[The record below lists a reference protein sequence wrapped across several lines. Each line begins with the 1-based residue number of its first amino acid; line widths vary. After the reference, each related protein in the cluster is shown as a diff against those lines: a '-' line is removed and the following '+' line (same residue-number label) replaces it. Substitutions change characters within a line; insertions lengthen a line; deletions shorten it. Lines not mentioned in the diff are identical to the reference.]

1 MSKGVIIIKKTFDNQ
16 DKLQTFPIPPLTST
30 QPKLLEWIEPLVDDH
45 QFKQTTKT
53 VNHFFQKN
61 GDAEKLQEKLYKL
74 KETADGSWLTPF
86 WEDHYLKY
94 RGSLPTGMHF
104 NILVNRPLLPKI
116 PTTAELA
123 GKASFLVA
131 EYYHKIIDEKVE
143 PVTLKG
149 TPLDMGQYKKFFK
162 SVRVPQLY
170 RDQFIVGE
178 FDKKNNYVI
187 LIYKN
192 HMYKVPVTNEAGK
205 IYQSTKIAEAIEM
218 IFQAEQEEGLNVGLF
233 TTAKRDEAA
242 QIYHDLKAFEVNAK
256 HLQTIADALI
266 VISID
271 EDSDN
276 SEEAIENLMLNSKNK
291 YYDKTIQ
298 LAITKK
304 GRIGYSIEHTA
315 VDGTTIFAVISHV
328 NEGFL
333 DDKQEIVYTNES
345 PVTKELEWHVSKEIE
360 ASLLKLQAESNT
372 RKKDYHVKSTTMHQ
386 FGADAIKD
394 MKISPDA
401 YFHMA
406 LQIAQYRTFGAFK
419 SVYEPVSIRHYKEG
433 RTECARAT
441 SMEKLALVQAVEDAK
456 EPKEIYSL
464 MESASEAHA
473 DRIYACRSGFGIER
487 HLFGLEQV
495 YLQHGEGLGMS
506 ELPAIFE
513 DAGYLALREDFLS
526 TSGMAYDNVRARIFG
541 PVVAGGFGIAYILLK
556 ASISINISCRTTEK
570 EQAAELTKN
579 ILAALK
585 ELKEIAEQVVEIE
598 E

>member
-1 MSKGVIIIKKTFDNQ
+1 MK
-16 DKLQTFPIPPLTST
+16 
-30 QPKLLEWIEPLVDDH
+30 
-45 QFKQTTKT
+45 
-53 VNHFFQKN
+53 HFFQKN
-61 GDAEKLQEKLYKL
+61 GDAEKLQEQLYKL
-74 KETADGSWLTPF
+74 KETAEGSWLTPF

-104 NILVNRPLLPKI
+104 NILVNRPLLPKV

-149 TPLDMGQYKKFFK
+149 TPLDMGQYKKFFR

-170 RDQFIVGE
+170 RDQFTVAE
-178 FDKKNNYVI
+178 FDKKNNFII
-187 LIYKN
+187 LIYRN
-192 HMYKVPVTNEAGK
+192 HMYKVPVTNEAGQ
-205 IYQSTKIAEAIEM
+205 IFQSTKIAEAIDM
-218 IFQAEQEEGLNVGLF
+218 IFQDEREEGLNVGLF
-233 TTAKRDEAA
+233 TTAKRDKAA
-242 QIYHDLKAFEVNAK
+242 QIYHDLKAFEVNAD

-266 VISID
+266 IISID

-298 LAITKK
+298 LVITKK

-333 DDKQEIVYTNES
+333 DYQQETVYTHES
-345 PVTKELEWHVSKEIE
+345 PVTQALEWRVSKEIE
-360 ASLLKLQAESNT
+360 SSLLKLQADSKA

-406 LQIAQYRTFGAFK
+406 LQIAQYRTFGTFK

-441 SMEKLALVQAVEDAK
+441 SMEKLALVHAVEDAK
-456 EPKEIYSL
+456 EPEEIYSL
-464 MESASEAHA
+464 MEAASEAHA
-473 DRIYACRSGFGIER
+473 NRIYACRSGFGIER

-495 YLQHGEGLGMS
+495 YLQHGKELGMTK
-506 ELPAIFE
+506 LPAIFE
-513 DAGYLALREDFLS
+513 DTGYLALREDFLS

-541 PVVAGGFGIAYILLK
+541 PVVTGGFGVAYILLK

-570 EQAAELTKN
+570 EQAAELTQN
-579 ILAALK
+579 LLVALK

-598 E
+598 EQNG

>member
-1 MSKGVIIIKKTFDNQ
+1 MK
-16 DKLQTFPIPPLTST
+16 
-30 QPKLLEWIEPLVDDH
+30 
-45 QFKQTTKT
+45 
-53 VNHFFQKN
+53 HFFQKN
-61 GDAEKLQEKLYKL
+61 GDAEKLQEQLYKL
-74 KETADGSWLTPF
+74 KETAEGSWLTPF

-104 NILVNRPLLPKI
+104 NILVNRPLLPKV

-149 TPLDMGQYKKFFK
+149 TPLDMGQYKKFFR

-170 RDQFIVGE
+170 RDQFTVAE
-178 FDKKNNYVI
+178 FDKKNNFII
-187 LIYKN
+187 LIYRN
-192 HMYKVPVTNEAGK
+192 HMYKVPVTNEAGQ
-205 IYQSTKIAEAIEM
+205 IFQSTKIAEAIDM
-218 IFQAEQEEGLNVGLF
+218 IFQDEREEGLNVGLF
-233 TTAKRDEAA
+233 TTAKRDKAA
-242 QIYHDLKAFEVNAK
+242 QIYHDLKAFEVNAD

-266 VISID
+266 IISID

-298 LAITKK
+298 LVITKK

-333 DDKQEIVYTNES
+333 DYQQETVYTHGS
-345 PVTKELEWHVSKEIE
+345 PVTQALEWRISKEIE
-360 ASLLKLQAESNT
+360 SSLLKLQADSKA

-406 LQIAQYRTFGAFK
+406 LQIAQYRTFGTFK

-441 SMEKLALVQAVEDAK
+441 SMEKLALVHAVEDAK
-456 EPKEIYSL
+456 EPEEIYSL
-464 MESASEAHA
+464 MEAASEAHA
-473 DRIYACRSGFGIER
+473 NRIYACRSGFGIER

-495 YLQHGEGLGMS
+495 YLQHGKELGMTK
-506 ELPAIFE
+506 LPAIFE
-513 DAGYLALREDFLS
+513 DTGYLALREDFLS

-541 PVVAGGFGIAYILLK
+541 PVVTGGFGVAYILLK

-570 EQAAELTKN
+570 EQAAELTQN
-579 ILAALK
+579 LLVALK

-598 E
+598 EQNG

>member
-1 MSKGVIIIKKTFDNQ
+1 MK
-16 DKLQTFPIPPLTST
+16 
-30 QPKLLEWIEPLVDDH
+30 
-45 QFKQTTKT
+45 
-53 VNHFFQKN
+53 HFFQKN
-61 GDAEKLQEKLYKL
+61 GDAEKLQEQLYKL
-74 KETADGSWLTPF
+74 KETAEGSWLTPF

-104 NILVNRPLLPKI
+104 NILVNRPLLPKV

-149 TPLDMGQYKKFFK
+149 TPLDMGQYKKFFR

-170 RDQFIVGE
+170 RDQFTVAE
-178 FDKKNNYVI
+178 FDKKNNFII
-187 LIYKN
+187 LIYRN
-192 HMYKVPVTNEAGK
+192 HMYKVPVTNEAGQ
-205 IYQSTKIAEAIEM
+205 IFQSTKIAEAIDM
-218 IFQAEQEEGLNVGLF
+218 IFQDEREEGLNVGLF
-233 TTAKRDEAA
+233 TTAKRDKAA
-242 QIYHDLKAFEVNAK
+242 QIYHDLKAFEVNAD

-266 VISID
+266 IISID

-298 LAITKK
+298 LVITKK

-333 DDKQEIVYTNES
+333 DYQQETVYTHGS
-345 PVTKELEWHVSKEIE
+345 PVTQALEWRISKEIE
-360 ASLLKLQAESNT
+360 SSLLKLQADSKA

-406 LQIAQYRTFGAFK
+406 LQIAQYRTFGTFK

-441 SMEKLALVQAVEDAK
+441 SMEKLALVHAVEDAK
-456 EPKEIYSL
+456 EPEEIYSL
-464 MESASEAHA
+464 MEAASEAHA
-473 DRIYACRSGFGIER
+473 NRIYACRSGFGIER
-487 HLFGLEQV
+487 HLFGLEQI
-495 YLQHGEGLGMS
+495 YLQHGKELGMTK
-506 ELPAIFE
+506 LPAIFE
-513 DAGYLALREDFLS
+513 DTGYLALREDFLS

-541 PVVAGGFGIAYILLK
+541 PVVTGGFGVAYILLK

-570 EQAAELTKN
+570 EQAAELTQN
-579 ILAALK
+579 LLVALK

-598 E
+598 EQNG